1 MKELNSSDLKKIEY
15 EMLTD
20 ISIFCEARNIQYFL
34 ACGTALGA
42 VRHNGF
48 IPWDDDVDIALPRPD
63 YEKFVNTY
71 KSDKYEVIDSRF
83 DKAYPYAFAKV
94 SDKSTTLIE
103 NLAKP
108 FPMGVYIDVFPI
120 DGMPEDE
127 KERERHLQR
136 IDWDMRLLSWKRIS
150 KTRKVGPIHKV
161 YQIIAKILL
170 TPFSITDFVKRLDD
184 DVHRYSYEDSAY
196 VGHLVTKAI
205 WGNDAK
211 PKKLFE
217 KAVKHKFETGEFF
230 IPADYDEYLTL
241 EYGDY
246 MKLPPKEKQITRHD
260 FVAYWK
266 E

>member
-1 MKELNSSDLKKIEY
+1 MRELISSDLKKIEY
-15 EMLTD
+15 EMLTEITD
-20 ISIFCEARNIQYFL
+20 FCDQNSIRYFL

-63 YEKFVNTY
+63 YERFVDSY
-71 KSDKYEVIDSRF
+71 RSDRYEVIDSRF

-94 SDKSTTLIE
+94 SDKSTMLIE

-120 DGMPEDE
+120 DGMPDDE
-127 KERERHLQR
+127 NERKRHLNR

-150 KTRKVGPIHKV
+150 KSRKVGAVHKL
-161 YQIIAKILL
+161 YQVIAKVMLA
-170 TPFSITDFVKRLDD
+170 PFSISYFVKKLDK
-184 DVHRYSYEDSAY
+184 DVQHYSYEKSDHA
-196 VGHLVTKAI
+196 GHLVTKAI
-205 WGNDAK
+205 WGKDAK
-211 PKKLFE
+211 PKELFE
-217 KAVKHKFETGEFF
+217 KAVKHKFETGEFY
-230 IPADYDEYLTL
+230 IPEDFDKYLTL

-246 MKLPPKEKQITRHD
+246 MKLPPKEKQFTRHD